1 MEAKQILDSV
11 RAAKVEFGP
20 KCGKYAGAVTIE
32 VLRKAIKDAGYNVSP
47 RDSFICG
54 VPIEFDLLVVRPGVA
69 PRFGCLYQP
78 GEVVVAFEIKN
89 SGSFGKSA
97 VESIKANFE
106 KLAEVN
112 DNLNVK
118 IECCYITLSEGKRYK
133 WAVKTETLGYPAFT
147 LSTHMRWGGPDNE
160 TGEWRKLLDWLGEK
174 VG

>member
-11 RAAKVEFGP
+11 RAAKDDFGL
-20 KCGKYAGAVTIE
+20 KCGKCAGAVTIE
-32 VLRKAIKDAGYNVSP
+32 VLREAIKDAGCNVSP
-47 RDSFICG
+47 RDSFIRG

-78 GEVVVAFEIKN
+78 SDVLVAFEIKN

-97 VESIKANFE
+97 VESIRANFE
-106 KLAEVN
+106 KIAKVN
-112 DNLNVK
+112 DKMNVK
-118 IECCYITLSEGKRYK
+118 IECCYITLAEGERYK

-147 LSTHMRWGGPDNE
+147 LFTHIRWGGADNE

-174 VG
+174 TG